1 MGDFGC
7 LNLPTSPDPFLDALE
22 YDPTDARRLLVAP
35 FFVLEGLTR
44 ELPVAV
50 FLLFPVTIVVRGYFL
65 LPFFGYRRGPVANAE
80 PTIPRP
86 CGIWCEIGGVSY

>member
-22 YDPTDARRLLVAP
+22 YDPADARRLLVAP

-65 LPFFGYRRGPVANAE
+65 LPFLVIEGDLLQMLSRQSRGLAAFGVK
-80 PTIPRP
+80 
-86 CGIWCEIGGVSY
+86 